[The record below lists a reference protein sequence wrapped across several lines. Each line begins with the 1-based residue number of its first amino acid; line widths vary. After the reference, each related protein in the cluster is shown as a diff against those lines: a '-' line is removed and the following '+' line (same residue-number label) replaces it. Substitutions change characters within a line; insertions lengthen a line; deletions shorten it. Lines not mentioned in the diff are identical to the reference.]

1 MLEII
6 ICAVS
11 GVVVG
16 GIIGFL
22 LCYFIPIFAKKRAEI
37 KAEKIIK
44 SAEICK
50 ATESPRWSRGEKK
63 EAAQSWDEVSNILQ
77 KEGISPELIRIV
89 ANSYGKE
96 RFGKD
101 QEESHTITE
110 YDRQK

>member
-44 SAEICK
+44 SAEIK
-50 ATESPRWSRGEKK
+50 AEH
-63 EAAQSWDEVSNILQ
+63 LQ
-77 KEGISPELIRIV
+77 KNATLDAKQQVYETRS
-89 ANSYGKE
+89 K
-96 RFGKD
+96 
-101 QEESHTITE
+101 
-110 YDRQK
+110 